1 MEMETGYKMK
11 RSSRT
16 DYLRRV
22 YVRYRQASRSE
33 RRGILDE
40 VCANCGY
47 HRKYAIR
54 LLNGSP
60 PRSRPVGMRRPRAVH
75 YGPQVISIFKA
86 VWEAADYPW
95 SVRLKALLA
104 AWMPWIRRRFR
115 VSAELERQ
123 LLTLSPR
130 SIAYRLAAHKRAQRR
145 RLYGRTEPGTLLKH
159 HIPIKTDRWDVHTP
173 SF

>member
-1 MEMETGYKMK
+1 VMEMETGYKMK

-75 YGPQVISIFKA
+75 YGPQVISILKA

-95 SVRLKALLA
+95 SVRLKALLPV
-104 AWMPWIRRRFR
+104 WMPWIRRLRTSFPEA
-115 VSAELERQ
+115 VLHPAMQGHER
-123 LLTLSPR
+123 LPATRHLP
-130 SIAYRLAAHKRAQRR
+130 
-145 RLYGRTEPGTLLKH
+145 LYNH
-159 HIPIKTDRWDVHTP
+159 
-173 SF
+173 